1 VRKKLGRRFH
11 GIPRRLRELDRSLV
25 LLATLRDMGWQ
36 RSITAG
42 PVTASGSP
50 LPWYSYPATA
60 WLERRLRSSDRVF
73 EFGAGHSTLWY
84 ASRVD
89 SVVSVDHDE
98 TWVKRL
104 QPDLP
109 GNAGVRLAR
118 SDSYAK
124 ALDEESGD
132 FDVIA
137 VDGIKRN
144 ECAAAAG
151 GRLAKGGLVVFDNSG
166 RPENAEG
173 VEALRRS
180 GFQHIDFVGFT
191 SGYATLTCTSVFFAD
206 GQRWLSAGVGEF
218 LGW

>member
-1 VRKKLGRRFH
+1 M
-11 GIPRRLRELDRSLV
+11 PRRLYELDRSLA
-25 LLATLRDMGWQ
+25 LLATLRDTGWQ
-36 RSITAG
+36 RSITTG

-84 ASRVD
+84 ASRVN

-98 TWVKRL
+98 TWVRRL

-109 GNAGVRLAR
+109 GNARVRLAR
-118 SDSYAK
+118 SEMYAK
-124 ALDEESGD
+124 ALAEESGD

-137 VDGIKRN
+137 VDGMRRN
-144 ECAAAAG
+144 ECAAAAS
-151 GRLAKGGLVVFDNSG
+151 GRVAKGGLVVFDNSD

-173 VEALRRS
+173 VESLMQS
-180 GFQHIDFVGFT
+180 GFKHIDFVGFT

-206 GQRWLSAGVGEF
+206 EQRWLSAGVGGF
-218 LGW
+218 LGG